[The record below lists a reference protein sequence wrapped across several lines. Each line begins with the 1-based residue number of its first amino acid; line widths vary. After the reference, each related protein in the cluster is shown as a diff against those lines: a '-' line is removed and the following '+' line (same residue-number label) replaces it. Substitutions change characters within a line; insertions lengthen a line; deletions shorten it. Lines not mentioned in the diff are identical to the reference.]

1 MAEIKRL
8 TDGYGAD
15 VAFECTG
22 AETCFHQLLE
32 GVHAGGTV
40 VVTSIWE
47 KPVTVNLNDVCIPE
61 KRVVGSICYCGDDF
75 DNVIELL
82 DSGKVPAE
90 GFITKKIA
98 LDDIVREGFETLT
111 GPEKKQQVKVLVSA
125 NPEELEA

>member
-1 MAEIKRL
+1 M
-8 TDGYGAD
+8 
-15 VAFECTG
+15 
-22 AETCFHQLLE
+22 
-32 GVHAGGTV
+32 

>member
-1 MAEIKRL
+1 MRDAVDPLAVCGR
-8 TDGYGAD
+8 
-15 VAFECTG
+15 VHSV
-22 AETCFHQLLE
+22 ETF
-32 GVHAGGTV
+32 GTV
-40 VVTSIWE
+40 DGPGTRLVVFCQGCPMRCQYCHNPDTWE
-47 KPVTVNLNDVCIPE
+47 FGIGTE